1 MEKCQD
7 AFLSM
12 NEGGSLSAIGS
23 KGCWDCVQGK
33 ARFHSFVSFTGSLEI
48 QKQKPSVKSSA
59 VGWLVLLLLLLGRG
73 DRKNEERICYWML
86 LCGRVWSFGLSVS
99 FGSFYCS

>member
-1 MEKCQD
+1 MKFD
-7 AFLSM
+7 
-12 NEGGSLSAIGS
+12 GWSLSAIGS

-59 VGWLVLLLLLLGRG
+59 VCGIGQLLH
-73 DRKNEERICYWML
+73 DSK
-86 LCGRVWSFGLSVS
+86 
-99 FGSFYCS
+99 